1 MTTEEQAPQ
10 DGAPEPMDNGI
21 EGERGI
27 SSITSAKSA
36 GLNEKNKK
44 FLVAAGLVFL
54 GTMAFLQWPS
64 DEEPAPPE
72 ETERQQ
78 TTIRPGQNFEPAEL
92 PQEQEQQAQP
102 EKAEPEPYAPVGPI
116 ERVRREEQLAPA
128 EPSEAEQLYESSKRA
143 PVMAYQG
150 NLTGL
155 AGSAAQAGTDA
166 GANLFGGSA
175 EGAGGKLTGLA
186 AELVTSDRQS
196 EKATVLTHPNLTVTQ
211 GTTIPC
217 SLDTAMDSTAP
228 GMVRCTVTDD
238 VYSTTGAVILLDRGT
253 RIVGEYKGGMQRGR
267 QRLFV
272 IWTRAETPNGVIVN
286 LGSPGADALGL
297 TGFDG
302 DIDTQ
307 FWTRFGGTMMLSII
321 DDALIVA
328 TTSGDGDDGSYENSR
343 AAARSLAQTELE
355 NTIDVPVILR
365 KNQGEEVS
373 VMVARDLDF
382 SGVYRLK

>member
-1 MTTEEQAPQ
+1 MTPEEHAPNG
-10 DGAPEPMDNGI
+10 GAPERVENGI

-64 DEEPAPPE
+64 GEEPTPPE
-72 ETERQQ
+72 ETQRQQ
-78 TTIRPGQNFEPAEL
+78 ITIRPGQNFEPAEL

-102 EKAEPEPYAPVGPI
+102 DRADPEPEAPVGPI
-116 ERVRREEQLAPA
+116 ERMRRDEQMAPA
-128 EPSEAEQLYESSKRA
+128 EPSEAEQLYEASKRA

-155 AGSAAQAGTDA
+155 AGSAEQAGTDA
-166 GANLFGGSA
+166 GTNLFGGSA
-175 EGAGGKLTGLA
+175 EGASGNLTGFA
-186 AELVTSDRQS
+186 AELVTSDRQAAQ
-196 EKATVLTHPNLTVTQ
+196 ATVLAHPNLTVTQ

-217 SLDTAMDSTAP
+217 SLDTAMESTAP
-228 GMVRCTVTDD
+228 GMVRCSVTND

-267 QRLFV
+267 KRLFV

-286 LGSPGADALGL
+286 LGSPGTDALGR

-321 DDALIVA
+321 DDALILA
-328 TTSGDGDDGSYENSR
+328 ATSGNGDEDSLENSR
-343 AAARSLAQTELE
+343 SAARSLAQTELE